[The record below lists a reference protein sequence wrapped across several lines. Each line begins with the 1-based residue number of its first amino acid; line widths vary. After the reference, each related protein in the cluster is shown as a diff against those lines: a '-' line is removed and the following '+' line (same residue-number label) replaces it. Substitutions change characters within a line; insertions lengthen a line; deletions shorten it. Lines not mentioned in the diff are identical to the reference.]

1 MDNLSEPKIK
11 NKYETIKPLNIKK
24 LQTKKYLDNFLNKDF
39 LQDYFKK
46 NSEKRTKN

>member
-24 LQTKKYLDNFLNKDF
+24 LQAKKYLDKFLNKDF
-39 LQDYFKK
+39 LQYYFK
-46 NSEKRTKN
+46 NTEKRTKN

>member
-11 NKYETIKPLNIKK
+11 NKYETKKPLNIKK
-24 LQTKKYLDNFLNKDF
+24 LETKKYLDKFLNKDF
-39 LQDYFKK
+39 LKDYFK

>member
-24 LQTKKYLDNFLNKDF
+24 LETKKYLDKFLNKDF
-39 LQDYFKK
+39 LQDYFK
-46 NSEKRTKN
+46 NTEKRSKN